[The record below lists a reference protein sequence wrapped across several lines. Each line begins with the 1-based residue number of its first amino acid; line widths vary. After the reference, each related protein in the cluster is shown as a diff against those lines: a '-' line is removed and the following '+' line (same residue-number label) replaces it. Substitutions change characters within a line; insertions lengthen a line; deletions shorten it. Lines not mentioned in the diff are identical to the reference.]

1 MYYLEEYTSHWKNL
15 KLPDMLGILFILCV
29 MLVTIASDILF
40 KDFVQ
45 SKPPGRKT
53 VLGKE
58 SNGRIYVV

>member
-1 MYYLEEYTSHWKNL
+1 MEEYASHWTNL

-29 MLVTIASDILF
+29 MLVTIASDLLF
-40 KDFVQ
+40 EAFVH

-58 SNGRIYVV
+58 SNGRI